1 MLSLR
6 TDTKQNPLLSA
17 FIAVLVSIA
26 GWTLYVALMAAVPNP
41 FASDLPRALA
51 RVLIVLLPAIFHI
64 IRQQGVSKLD
74 YLQLRQKWFRGVIVG
89 LAISGGYL
97 AFIIATTMKSPNIE
111 IPVGFAIWLN
121 FIIGSPLAEELLFRG
136 VLFNELSR
144 VVPAYQAIAISALMF
159 AILHLPVWFMLD
171 GLPITLIIGNFIQIF
186 TYGVVFAILMKVTK
200 SLWAPLSAHWL
211 NNLILRSVVE
221 SALN

>member
-1 MLSLR
+1 MKI
-6 TDTKQNPLLSA
+6 DTKQNPLLSA
-17 FIAVLVSIA
+17 FIAVLVSII
-26 GWTLYVALMAAVPNP
+26 GWTLYVMLMAAAPNP
-41 FASDLPRALA
+41 FANDIPRALA
-51 RVLIVLLPAIFHI
+51 RVSIVFLPAIFHI
-64 IRQQGVSKLD
+64 LRQQGVSKLD

-89 LAISGGYL
+89 LVISGSYL
-97 AFIIATTMKSPNIE
+97 AFIITTTMNSPNIE

-144 VVPAYQAIAISALMF
+144 AVPVYLAIAISALMF
-159 AILHLPVWFMLD
+159 AILHLPVWFILD
-171 GLPITLIIGNFIQIF
+171 ELPLTLVLGNFIQIF
-186 TYGVVFAILMKVTK
+186 MYGLIFAALMKATR

-221 SALN
+221 SVMH